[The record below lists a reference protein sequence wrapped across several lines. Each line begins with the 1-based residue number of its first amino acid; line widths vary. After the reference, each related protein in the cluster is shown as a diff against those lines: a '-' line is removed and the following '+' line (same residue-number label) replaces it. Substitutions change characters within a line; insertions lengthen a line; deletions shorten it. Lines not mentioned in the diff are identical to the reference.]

1 MIYYLFPH
9 LLKIKVYDVTRN
21 EVSFYLY
28 FRLHTF
34 SFSSPLSSPLFLEC
48 YTLVYETALSMFY
61 ERNVIWKWTNQIKN
75 HKKLYLQQNIYKQ
88 E

>member
-1 MIYYLFPH
+1 
-9 LLKIKVYDVTRN
+9 
-21 EVSFYLY
+21 
-28 FRLHTF
+28 
-34 SFSSPLSSPLFLEC
+34 
-48 YTLVYETALSMFY
+48 MFY